1 MALSKEIGI
10 DLGTANI
17 LIYEKGKGI
26 VVNEPSVVTINKET
40 NRAVAVGEEAREMQ
54 KKSVEKRKENKT
66 MREIYEQVIAD
77 KKADIVRALN
87 KGIDEGNLATLREL
101 REGTDGSRMQIS
113 GELTTLQTTEERL
126 AEYKKLIGEK

>member
-1 MALSKEIGI
+1 MGR
-10 DLGTANI
+10 
-17 LIYEKGKGI
+17 
-26 VVNEPSVVTINKET
+26 INKQNLRT
-40 NRAVAVGEEAREMQ
+40 PTSEEAREMQ

-113 GELTTLQTTEERL
+113 GDITTKLETQEERL
-126 AEYKKLIGEK
+126 KAFEDLMK

>member
-1 MALSKEIGI
+1 MGR
-10 DLGTANI
+10 
-17 LIYEKGKGI
+17 
-26 VVNEPSVVTINKET
+26 INKQNLRT
-40 NRAVAVGEEAREMQ
+40 PTSEEAREMQ

-126 AEYKKLIGEK
+126 AEYKKIIGEK